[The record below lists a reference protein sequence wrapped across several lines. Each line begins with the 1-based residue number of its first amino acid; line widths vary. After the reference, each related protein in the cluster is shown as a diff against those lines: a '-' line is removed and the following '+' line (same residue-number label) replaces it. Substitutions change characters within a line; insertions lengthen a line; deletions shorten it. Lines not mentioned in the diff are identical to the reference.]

1 MHNSPFWRL
10 HFCTQSSGKTLRCIS
25 AVTFF
30 KKKKKKPL
38 SLVNLSTF
46 CLSEAFLYM
55 CPGARALTKMSI
67 VGVCRGWR
75 TKAFRMEEVYFM
87 VKCQHR
93 LFQVTSAEKDAIGL
107 TLQRHQILCE

>member
-1 MHNSPFWRL
+1 M
-10 HFCTQSSGKTLRCIS
+10 
-25 AVTFF
+25 
-30 KKKKKKPL
+30 PL

-75 TKAFRMEEVYFM
+75 TKAFRMEEGYFM

>member
-1 MHNSPFWRL
+1 MEEIL
-10 HFCTQSSGKTLRCIS
+10 QLTVLRNNYACSIIF
-25 AVTFF
+25 T
-30 KKKKKKPL
+30 L

-46 CLSEAFLYM
+46 CLSEAFLYV

-75 TKAFRMEEVYFM
+75 TKAFRIEEGHFM
-87 VKCQHR
+87 VKCQHC